1 MSTSHWPNLHL
12 HLWHTQC
19 CAQQISFLSHL
30 WVHKKTTFQ
39 LCWGHVTRFQ
49 YLPIQDW
56 PQNTI
61 QVSTVCL
68 YFRSNL
74 RVHIF
79 QMVASQ
85 DGRSLNYQPALRI
98 YVRILVDN
106 MWLAKMETLRRMQ
119 RNKLQ
124 RWERFTASSDDAAPK
139 GCNNEEAFH
148 SPEEVNEGHRFQNPE
163 TELHEESHKII
174 EFLFKRSTLPA
185 EGALQK

>member
-1 MSTSHWPNLHL
+1 MLCSANL
-12 HLWHTQC
+12 
-19 CAQQISFLSHL
+19 ISFPPLGPQED
-30 WVHKKTTFQ
+30 TFQ

-61 QVSTVCL
+61 QVSTACL
-68 YFRSNL
+68 YFCSNL

-98 YVRILVDN
+98 YIRILVDN
-106 MWLAKMETLRRMQ
+106 MWLAQTEELKRRQ
-119 RNKLQ
+119 RIKLQ
-124 RWERFTASSDDAAPK
+124 RWERSTESSEGWCRTQGLQHRGGIPTLR
-139 GCNNEEAFH
+139 
-148 SPEEVNEGHRFQNPE
+148 PEGANEGERFQNPE
-163 TELHEESHKII
+163 TESHEGCHKRI

-185 EGALQK
+185 EGPVQK